1 MVTHQPKD
9 GHPPE
14 GCILQTRNWQS
25 TYFGPNFRKWSE
37 FGLFPENQSEFGL
50 NLLRKSD
57 FFNFRWP
64 TGPGKGSTDGFLGA
78 PVNFCFVSF
87 LIQTLQHE
95 KTPNLLPKWS
105 DLV

>member
-1 MVTHQPKD
+1 MVQSNQQCLLEEVEHACVAQGED
-9 GHPPE
+9 RM
-14 GCILQTRNWQS
+14 IQQS

-37 FGLFPENQSEFGL
+37 FRLFPENQSEFGL

-78 PVNFCFVSF
+78 PVSFC
-87 LIQTLQHE
+87 
-95 KTPNLLPKWS
+95 
-105 DLV
+105 

>member
-1 MVTHQPKD
+1 M
-9 GHPPE
+9 
-14 GCILQTRNWQS
+14 QS

-50 NLLRKSD
+50 NLHRKSD

-78 PVNFCFVSF
+78 PVNFC
-87 LIQTLQHE
+87 
-95 KTPNLLPKWS
+95 
-105 DLV
+105 